1 MFTGIVEELGEIIQV
16 RPADGGLSLEVAC
29 HKVLGGTQLGDSI
42 MVNGACLTVITMTER
57 AFAADVSAETVSITT
72 LNRLRHGSPV
82 NLERAMAMGGRLGG
96 HLVSGHVDGVGT
108 VRQTH
113 KVGRA
118 TELWF
123 DAPDSVLSLSVPK
136 GSIAVEGVSLTINQV
151 DKAGF
156 SVMIIPHTGSHTTLL
171 NLSPGAQ
178 VNLEADLIGKYV
190 ARLLKGYQGGGGLTE
205 ADLFKL

>member
-1 MFTGIVEELGEIIQV
+1 MFTGIVEELGEVAQV
-16 RPADGGLSLEVAC
+16 RPADGGLSLEIAC
-29 HKVLGGTQLGDSI
+29 QKVLDGTQLGDSI
-42 MVNGACLTVITMTER
+42 MVNGACLTVTTMSDR
-57 AFAADVSAETVSITT
+57 AFTADVSTETVAITT
-72 LNRLRHGSPV
+72 LNGLRRGTPV

-96 HLVSGHVDGVGT
+96 HLVSGHVDGVGS
-108 VRQTH
+108 VRQSR

-123 DAPDSVLSLSVPK
+123 DVPASVLSLSVPK
-136 GSIAVEGVSLTINQV
+136 GSIAVEGVSLTINLV
-151 DKAGF
+151 DEAGF
-156 SVMIIPHTGSHTTLL
+156 SVMIIPHTGTHTTLL
-171 NLSPGAQ
+171 ELTAGGR